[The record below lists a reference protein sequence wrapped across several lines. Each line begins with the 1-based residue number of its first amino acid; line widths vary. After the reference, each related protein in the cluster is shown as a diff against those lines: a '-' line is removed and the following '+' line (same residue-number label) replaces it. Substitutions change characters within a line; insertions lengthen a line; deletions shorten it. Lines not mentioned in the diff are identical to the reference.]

1 MRQLALLAFRREHLT
16 AGAVG
21 GLATG
26 AIDRGRSVAT
36 FPGQAGAWPGGNKL
50 DLVLRAGDPYAAGR
64 EGFRPLGLIAGV
76 PPVAADVDAAAVMN
90 TNLPDLARQVREPQM
105 LLLPADQRPALLQR
119 PFLFLDLGHS
129 AIWRAWGMSTASVSW
144 VLRHGL
150 ASSSQ
155 YKGSTLGRRAV
166 EPWNG
171 MQCVFR
177 SDSLALFMFLLG
189 VVSWI

>member
-36 FPGQAGAWPGGNKL
+36 FPGQFCRSGPGGR
-50 DLVLRAGDPYAAGR
+50 LRASDPYAAGR
-64 EGFRPLGLIAGV
+64 EGFRPLGLVAGV
-76 PPVAADVDAAAVMN
+76 PPVAADVDTAAVMN

-105 LLLPADQRPALLQR
+105 LLLPADQRPALLRR
-119 PFLFLDLGHS
+119 PFLFLDFGHS
-129 AIWRAWGMSTASVSW
+129 AIRRAWGMSTASVSW

-155 YKGSTLGRRAV
+155 YKGSTLGRPAV
-166 EPWNG
+166 EPSKE
-171 MQCVFR
+171 CSVFSAVTR
-177 SDSLALFMFLLG
+177 SRCSCS
-189 VVSWI
+189 SWVW